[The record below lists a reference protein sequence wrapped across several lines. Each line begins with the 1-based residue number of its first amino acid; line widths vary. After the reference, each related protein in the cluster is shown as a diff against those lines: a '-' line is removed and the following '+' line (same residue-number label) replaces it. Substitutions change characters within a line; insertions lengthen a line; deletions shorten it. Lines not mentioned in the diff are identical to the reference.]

1 MRSLSVFSATLMVK
15 IFFSYSHRDEEYR
28 KDLEIHLATLKR
40 QGIVE
45 TWHDRRIGAGEDVHS
60 VISEHIEEADIVL
73 LLVSPFFLASDYCYD
88 VELARALE
96 RHGQGAARLIP
107 VIVHPCD
114 WKNTSFGHLRAT
126 PDDGKPISKYDVI
139 HDAYLSI
146 VEDIRRVA
154 AEMSSGHLET
164 PSRPAILAPRD
175 KAQPSPDHLVPTPVT
190 HLVGRQAEICEVCRV
205 LRQGT
210 SIVITGLPGI
220 GKSTVVAFA
229 VRSLWADDANPYSD
243 LCFHRVS
250 ERDSAEERVGRMLV
264 DLVARLN
271 PSSAF
276 ESEDLEARLAQVR
289 RALAG
294 RRVLLVIDEADH
306 SRSQEAVY
314 TVRNRLPALTL
325 AVTSRH
331 GVWRDLWVLPLEGM
345 SPTEG
350 AQLFSL
356 EFGSVKGHEDS
367 VESLCRRVGGHPM
380 MITHLAVEAK
390 HSGQPPDQV
399 AASNSS
405 ASIDRSLAVRF
416 DAIYDRA
423 SKGQRGL
430 FAVVGILDTATI
442 RVDLLRSVTHIQ
454 QSEIE
459 ALADLWLVHLHREK
473 RSLTVHDL
481 VRVWCRERLDNVRDE
496 IDDLRERVAELY
508 QRLFTRREHSAE
520 DLAELDAEWPNV
532 LGMID
537 RLSDCKLIL
546 SLVDSVI
553 GDHFDDPSGYAPSRR
568 QTSALLLRSKRLLDC
583 CNRVGGGV
591 AGTVEKNLG
600 HFFYWRGDHENAER
614 LFHRARDRYRELAD
628 RSGEACTTWLIGYL
642 ADDEN
647 RYQEALGLYLQG
659 KELAESLIPENNQ
672 LVAIGHHLIGCT
684 LYHQGRFSEAE
695 ASFRRA
701 QSLITPGE
709 FPSLWSR
716 IERRVGYVAIA
727 RGRLDDAEAILVR
740 VARQA
745 EALRRP
751 RDAARISRKRALICL
766 RRGDLHGAE
775 TLLLTALAG
784 FKDQG
789 FRRGEGCTIRDLA
802 SLRRIQG
809 NPEEAERLC
818 RQSINVAELTGSL
831 YGIAA
836 GHEEMAEILRGLQHP
851 STEINRSLRRASNI
865 YISIGHQ
872 RGQELAADLDR
883 MGAMEPPLPQPT
895 RGVLF
900 DLMDTLAYLDP
911 DVYRDVKLHMA
922 KTLGVSLERFLSAWE
937 TSRKRAST
945 GVFSTTEERM
955 RSVVKTLAVQL
966 SEDEYHDLAQRE
978 DEMWRTR
985 VELIEGAYS
994 LLAKLRAAGMK
1005 LAVVSNGPVAMRSL
1019 RDHLGLGSLVD
1030 VTLFSHAVGV
1040 LKPDLE
1046 IYNRALVDLGLA
1058 ASCCV
1063 YVGDGNDRELD
1074 GARAVGL
1081 YTIRVRRERALYA
1094 SMKNQSIDWDRVVD
1108 RLDEIGAL
1116 FPSSER

>member
-1 MRSLSVFSATLMVK
+1 MIQ

-28 KDLEIHLATLKR
+28 NGLELHLATLKR
-40 QGIVE
+40 QGIVKI
-45 TWHDRRIGAGEDVHS
+45 WHDRRIDAGEDVQS
-60 VISEHIEEADIVL
+60 VISEHLEKADVVL
-73 LLVSPFFLASDYCYD
+73 LLVSPFFLASYYCYD

-96 RHGQGAARLIP
+96 RHGQGKARLIP
-107 VIVHPCD
+107 VIVRPCD
-114 WKNTSFGHLRAT
+114 WRHTSFGHLRAT
-126 PDDGKPISKYDVI
+126 PADGKPILKYNVI
-139 HDAYLSI
+139 DDAYLSI

-154 AEMSSGHLET
+154 AEMSS
-164 PSRPAILAPRD
+164 A
-175 KAQPSPDHLVPTPVT
+175 AQPLESSSVPATSATRDEARLAAAHLVPTPVT
-190 HLVGRQAEICEVCRV
+190 HLVGRQEEIHEVCCA

-210 SIVITGLPGI
+210 SIVVTGLPGI
-220 GKSTVVAFA
+220 GKSTLVAFA
-229 VRSLWADDANPYSD
+229 VRSLWADGANPYTD

-250 ERDSAEERVGRMLV
+250 ERDSAEERAGRMLV

-276 ESEDLEARLAQVR
+276 ESEDLEARFAQAR
-289 RALAG
+289 RVLAG

-306 SRSQEAVY
+306 DFSQEAVY

-331 GVWRDLWVLPLEGM
+331 GVWRDLRVLPLKGM
-345 SPTEG
+345 SPAEG
-350 AQLFSL
+350 AELFSL

-367 VESLCRRVGGHPM
+367 VAELCRQVGGHPM

-390 HSGQPPDQV
+390 HSGQPPEQV
-399 AASNSS
+399 TASNSS
-405 ASIDRSLAVRF
+405 ASIDRNLAVRF

-423 SKGQRGL
+423 SKGQRRL

-442 RVDLLRSVTHIQ
+442 RVDLLQCVTHIQ

-473 RSLTVHDL
+473 RSLSVHDL
-481 VRVWCRERLDNVRDE
+481 VRVWCRERLDTIRDE
-496 IDDLRERVAELY
+496 IDDLRVQVAEFY
-508 QRLFTRREHSAE
+508 QGLFTGERSAE
-520 DLAELDAEWPNV
+520 DLAELDCEWPNV
-532 LGMID
+532 LGLID
-537 RLSDCKLIL
+537 RLSDCESIL
-546 SLVDSVI
+546 SLVDGVI

-568 QTSALLLRSKRLLDC
+568 QTSALLSRSKRLLDC
-583 CNRVGGGV
+583 CDRVGGD
-591 AGTVEKNLG
+591 AAAKVEKNLG

-628 RSGEACTTWLIGYL
+628 RSGEACTTWLLGYL

-647 RYQEALGLYLQG
+647 RYQEALSLYLQG
-659 KELAESLIPENNQ
+659 TEIAESLTPENNE
-672 LVAIGHHLIGCT
+672 LVAIGHHLVGCT

-709 FPSLWSR
+709 APSLWSR

-740 VARQA
+740 VARQV

-766 RRGDLHGAE
+766 RRGDLQGAE
-775 TLLLTALAG
+775 TLLRTALAD

-789 FRRGEGCTIRDLA
+789 FRRGEGSTIRDLA
-802 SLRRIQG
+802 TLARIKG
-809 NPEEAERLC
+809 NLDEAERLC
-818 RQSINVAELTGSL
+818 HQSIHVAESTGSL

-836 GHEEMAEILRGLQHP
+836 GHEEMAEILHDLRHP
-851 STEINRSLRRASNI
+851 SAEIHRHRRRASNT
-865 YISIGHQ
+865 YLSIGHQ

-883 MGAMEPPLPQPT
+883 TGAMEPPLPQPT
-895 RGVLF
+895 RGFIF

-911 DVYRDVKLHMA
+911 GVYRDAKLHMA
-922 KTLGVSLERFLSAWE
+922 KRLGVSFERFLSAWE
-937 TSRKRAST
+937 ASRKNAST
-945 GVFSTTEERM
+945 GVFSTTEDRM
-955 RSVVKTLAVQL
+955 RWVGKTLAVKL
-966 SEDEYHDLAQRE
+966 SEDECHDLAQRE

-985 VELIEGAYS
+985 VEVIEGSYL
-994 LLAKLRAAGMK
+994 LLAQLRTAGMK

-1030 VTLFSHAVGV
+1030 VILFSHAAGV
-1040 LKPDLE
+1040 LKPDPG
-1046 IYNRALVDLGLA
+1046 IYNKALEDLGLA

-1081 YTIRVRRERALYA
+1081 YTIRVRRERAPYA
-1094 SMKNQSIDWDRVVD
+1094 SMKNQSIDWDRAVD
-1108 RLDEIGAL
+1108 RLDDIGAF
-1116 FPSSER
+1116 FPAAGR